1 MRGGPGQQT
10 RATCRHASGT
20 RRQGLFRHGQARGSR
35 PADASG
41 YARGRPGEDIGMD
54 ETQLPPEGAPSQFP
68 GVGDLVGPYRLER
81 ALDAGGMGVVY
92 VGRRVDGSFE
102 QQVAIK
108 LVRPQHLQ
116 ADAGFAA
123 RLIQRFEAE
132 RSLLA
137 RLVHPNIAR
146 ILDGGSTAGGLPWLA
161 MEYVEHGLS
170 LTLYCARRALDVDQ
184 RLALFAK
191 VCDGVQAAHAHLVVH
206 RDLKPDNILVG
217 SDGEPKL
224 LDFGI
229 ATLLRTSGP
238 ADEAGTGTRG
248 QTELLALT
256 PAYASP
262 EQILQQPPGV
272 ASDVYS
278 LGVVLYELLSGSRP
292 YELAGLRPSEVER
305 LVCEVEPPRL
315 GEMLARA
322 PSAAAAAGLRAPRI
336 SRDLERILARALHK
350 DPQRRYRSADALA
363 EDLRRLRAGL
373 PVAAAPDTRLYR
385 LRRFLGRHRFGSA
398 AAVLA
403 LLAVLGSAGIALQQ
417 ASQARRAASDLAE
430 VNAFLQGVLSASDPF
445 ESGRG
450 LTLAEAVDAAAAD
463 LQRFDGRPQISAAL
477 RHSLG
482 YSQLARN
489 QLESAALLLERGL
502 VDSLQGFG
510 EHAEQTLQ
518 LREAIAQLR
527 FAQGRTDEGEAELV
541 ALVRD
546 IETHGLQSMPI
557 HLVAL
562 NNLGVHHLMLGHYAE
577 AEPWLLRA
585 QEAQSRQSALDHSA
599 RNDRANLTANL
610 AQVAHGLGQLDRAE
624 ALYAEAEAQ
633 LAELFPEG
641 GPDVAILLNNRAL
654 LALDRGASE
663 QALQLLRQS
672 LAMREAVFDG
682 DHPLVLGAMVSLGRH
697 RLRFEDPA
705 EAEALAARA
714 SGMAQ
719 RLGAGSRSMR
729 VHALLLWTRALSR
742 LGRVAEADARL
753 IEAEVLLESEPT
765 LAEQHAQDLT
775 QQRAALCAEA
785 TGLPGCLR
793 QR

>member
-1 MRGGPGQQT
+1 
-10 RATCRHASGT
+10 
-20 RRQGLFRHGQARGSR
+20 
-35 PADASG
+35 
-41 YARGRPGEDIGMD
+41 MD

-116 ADAGFAA
+116 AEADFAA

-146 ILDGGSTAGGLPWLA
+146 ILDGGSTPAGLPWLA
-161 MEYVEHGLS
+161 MEYVEDGLS
-170 LTLYCARRALDVDQ
+170 LTRYCARHALDIDQ

-217 SDGEPKL
+217 RDGEPKL

-229 ATLLRTSGP
+229 ATLLREGAT
-238 ADEAGTGTRG
+238 AGEGGAAERG
-248 QTELLALT
+248 QTELQALT

-262 EQILQQPPGV
+262 EQIRRQPPGV

-350 DPQRRYRSADALA
+350 DPQRRYRSADALG

-373 PVAAAPDTRLYR
+373 PVTAVADTRLYR
-385 LRRFLGRHRFGSA
+385 LRRFLGRHRLGSA
-398 AAVLA
+398 AAALA
-403 LLAVLGSAGIALQQ
+403 LLAVLASAGLALQQ
-417 ASQARRAASDLAE
+417 AREARRAAADLAE
-430 VNAFLQGVLSASDPF
+430 VNGFLQGVLAASDPF
-445 ESGRG
+445 ESGRA
-450 LTLAEAVDAAAAD
+450 LSLAEAVDEAAGD
-463 LQRFDGRPQISAAL
+463 LQRFDARPQISAVL
-477 RHSLG
+477 RHALG

-489 QLESAALLLERGL
+489 QLASAEPLLERGL
-502 VDSLQGFG
+502 ADSLQAFG
-510 EHAEQTLQ
+510 ERAEQSLQ

-527 FAQGRTDEGEAELV
+527 FAQGRTDEGEA
-541 ALVRD
+541 ALSALIQD
-546 IETHGLQSMPI
+546 IEGWGLASSPTL
-557 HLVAL
+557 LVAL
-562 NNLGVHHLMLGHYAE
+562 NNLGVHHLILGEYAQ
-577 AEPWLLRA
+577 AEPLLLRA
-585 QEAQSRQSALDHSA
+585 QALQQLLPADA
-599 RNDRANLTANL
+599 EGAAADRANLIANL
-610 AQVAHGLGQLDRAE
+610 AQAAHGLEQLDRADT
-624 ALYAEAEAQ
+624 LYAEAQ
-633 LAELFPEG
+633 RMLAELFPQG

-654 LALDRGASE
+654 LAIDRGDSE
-663 QALQLLRQS
+663 QALNLLRQS
-672 LAMREAVFDG
+672 LAMRESVFAG
-682 DHPLVLGAMVSLGRH
+682 DHPLVLGGVLSLGRH
-697 RLRFEDPA
+697 RLRFGDPV

-714 SGMAQ
+714 AAMAQ
-719 RLGAGSRSMR
+719 RLGAGSRSAR
-729 VHALLLWTRALSR
+729 VRALGLWAEALLALQ
-742 LGRVAEADARL
+742 RVAEADARL
-753 IEAEVLLESEPT
+753 LEAEVLIEADAE
-765 LAEQHAQDLT
+765 LAEAHAETLSAL
-775 QQRAALCAEA
+775 RARLCGEPARP
-785 TGLPGCLR
+785 PGCSR
-793 QR
+793 AGG